1 MLATHNKPT
10 TTWHRSTRNAWCRF
24 YGSCI
29 VVVSPDVFEPER
41 WTWAVSERDRSED
54 IAVSKAS
61 FATARD
67 AAKAV
72 MEYLHRVEEVR

>member
-1 MLATHNKPT
+1 
-10 TTWHRSTRNAWCRF
+10 
-24 YGSCI
+24 
-29 VVVSPDVFEPER
+29 VVSPDVFEPER